1 MIQVDIGIR
10 DEMVVGVAVVE
21 EEGEGAVVVV
31 DTDIAEEEEGE
42 GVVVVVDTDI
52 VEGEAGE
59 EVAVVVDT
67 DIEDKKEV
75 VVAEGVD
82 HIDTVVHHNHHSRRH
97 NQDVQDTRHNCYS
110 LAGVGV

>member
-21 EEGEGAVVVV
+21 EEGEGAV
-31 DTDIAEEEEGE
+31 
-42 GVVVVVDTDI
+42 
-52 VEGEAGE
+52 
-59 EVAVVVDT
+59 VVVDT